1 MAVASNGVKSWV
13 LDKYAKQMDVES
25 GDGVENNNTSEPLHN
40 KGGGHWKVI

>member
-1 MAVASNGVKSWV
+1 MAVASNGMKSWV

-25 GDGVENNNTSEPLHN
+25 GDGVENNTSEPLNN